1 MELLAQEKEAL
12 GLYLSG
18 HPLDR
23 YADDLRLFGAKTVG
37 DLVLSELA
45 PSIDGAPGRLLMED
59 VNVGGIISSCRP
71 LKTKKGDRM
80 AAFVLEDAQGSMEV
94 VVFPE
99 AFARYAQLVENGRL
113 VVVRGKFERDEESAR
128 LQANDL
134 FELESLRERLSK
146 SVRIRMNGDCT
157 REKLEALWDLLAA
170 NRGDRPVAIE
180 LEVVRGGRKLRV
192 SADVQSQIR
201 VRPSEQLLS
210 AVEQLCG
217 AGSVTLR

>member
-1 MELLAQEKEAL
+1 
-12 GLYLSG
+12 
-18 HPLDR
+18 
-23 YADDLRLFGAKTVG
+23 
-37 DLVLSELA
+37 
-45 PSIDGAPGRLLMED
+45 
-59 VNVGGIISSCRP
+59 
-71 LKTKKGDRM
+71 M
-80 AAFVLEDAQGSMEV
+80 AAFMLEDAQGAVEV

-99 AFARYAQLVENGRL
+99 AYARHAELVENGTL
-113 VVVRGKFERDEESAR
+113 VVVRGRFERDDESAR
-128 LQANDL
+128 MQANEL
-134 FELESLRERLSK
+134 FRLESLRERLST

-180 LEVVRGGRKLRV
+180 LEVERGGRKLRV

-201 VRPSEQLLS
+201 VRPSPQLLS